1 MDKVYSLP
9 LERLRAA
16 VGANGL
22 QYELQSKSWDKFQ
35 RFLREG
41 EDHLALVGA
50 DRPYMIHS
58 SVQENHPGVIF
69 DRNKLAPYQCATG
82 EANS

>member
-1 MDKVYSLP
+1 MDEVYSLP

-22 QYELQSKSWDKFQ
+22 QYELQSKSWDKVQ
-35 RFLREG
+35 GFLREG
-41 EDHLALVGA
+41 EDHLAQEGV

-58 SVQENHPGVIF
+58 SFQENHPGIASEDV
-69 DRNKLAPYQCATG
+69 
-82 EANS
+82 